1 MKCEDW
7 LGHVYIWLG
16 ICYIQLGHSNVRG
29 GEDFRVDIKEDIEWD
44 YRGDV
49 RKYFKESKVV

>member
-1 MKCEDW
+1 MSIIMTITVENKIYYYYY
-7 LGHVYIWLG
+7 YI
-16 ICYIQLGHSNVRG
+16 
-29 GEDFRVDIKEDIEWD
+29 KWD